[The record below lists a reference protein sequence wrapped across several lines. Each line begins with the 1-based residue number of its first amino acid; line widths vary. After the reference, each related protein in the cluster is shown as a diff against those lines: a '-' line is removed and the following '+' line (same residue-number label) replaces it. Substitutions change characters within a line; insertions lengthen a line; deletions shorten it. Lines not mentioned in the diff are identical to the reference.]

1 MSVISRRKHGVQF
14 HEALSTCLAN
24 CGHQAIAMPFN
35 KAQVRSRWLTWTT
48 LPVVMLV
55 AVGLAGCGEPKTS
68 CSDETTLKV
77 VRGIYEDAIKQTLEV
92 RQANPDVA
100 AQIAGTTAV
109 EVRSIKTVGKDAAIG
124 RMSCE
129 ASLSI
134 KLPKNAI
141 EPLKMQGH
149 PLNSASQMLSLT
161 FSADRAEKTISY
173 TTQMTDDRKQVSVS
187 ARGVMEMA
195 QLVGTLGSIGVLKA
209 RAPDAAPTMTPPTL
223 AVSTAS
229 ASPVS
234 PAAPVPVEQAASNRA
249 ADTPETFTSTRFG
262 KVRIDGEQRVSL
274 DGALLSPALEFGDR
288 LRIVK
293 TLEVDDRDAVLIEAI
308 NGSACPTTFYMLTV
322 SKKSISGSPSFG
334 TCSDSTSVTQAG
346 DTVRLTMPGFAGK
359 FESRA
364 DQTAAAQES
373 HVFLYRNGAVTE
385 EDQPKAVSAVQ
396 SKPSFDCT
404 AKLSLTEQLIC
415 DTPALS
421 RADAALA
428 LAYAKAVSA
437 ATDPAALKQRQRDWR
452 KTRDVCGKA
461 DCVQASYAKRI
472 EDLSR

>member
-1 MSVISRRKHGVQF
+1 MSVIFRRKHGVQF
-14 HEALSTCLAN
+14 HEALSARPAN
-24 CGHQAIAMPFN
+24 CVHQAIAMPFE

-48 LPVVMLV
+48 LPVVVLV

-77 VRGIYEDAIKQTLEV
+77 VREIYEDAVKQTLEV

-141 EPLKMQGH
+141 EPLKLQGH

-161 FSADRAEKTISY
+161 FSADRAEKAISY

-209 RAPDAAPTMTPPTL
+209 SAPDAAPTMTPPTL
-223 AVSTAS
+223 AVSPAS
-229 ASPVS
+229 ASPAS
-234 PAAPVPVEQAASNRA
+234 PAAPFPVEQAASNRV
-249 ADTPETFTSTRFG
+249 ADTPENFTSTRFG

-274 DGALLSPALEFGDR
+274 DGSLLSPALEVGDR

-293 TLEVDDRDAVLIEAI
+293 TFEVGDRDAVLLEAI
-308 NGSACPTTFYMLTV
+308 NGSACPATFYMLTV
-322 SKKSISGSPSFG
+322 AAKSISGSPSFG
-334 TCSDSTSVTQAG
+334 TCSDSTRFAQAG

-359 FESRA
+359 FESTA

-373 HVFLYRNGAVTE
+373 HVYLYRNGTVTE
-385 EDQPKAVSAVQ
+385 EDQPKAVSASS
-396 SKPSFDCT
+396 SKPSFSC
-404 AKLSLTEQLIC
+404 AGKLSQTEQMIC
-415 DTPALS
+415 GAPALA

-428 LAYAKAVSA
+428 VAYSKAVTA
-437 ATDPAALKQRQRDWR
+437 AADPAVLKQRQREWR
-452 KTRDVCGKA
+452 RTRDACVDP
-461 DCVQASYAKRI
+461 DCIQASYAKRA
-472 EDLSR
+472 EELSR